1 MKKVWLGIQGDRTP
15 GATAGIGT
23 AYQVREI
30 DWPIYAGGH
39 ARINTSTGAMG
50 AGTEHLS
57 LAK

>member
-1 MKKVWLGIQGDRTP
+1 MKKVWLGIEGDRTL

-23 AYQVREI
+23 VHQVREI
-30 DWPIYAGGH
+30 DWLIYAGGH
-39 ARINTSTGAMG
+39 AGINTSTGAMG